1 MQQMWAITAAAV
13 LVVLQLSTPAA
24 AAAPELTG
32 ADFDD
37 VLQRKSGVWLLDFYA
52 PWCGHCKKLAPT
64 WDEAADKA
72 AAEGLAVHFAK
83 MDCTARANSKVC
95 ERYNIKGFPSLRV
108 ISPKGKLLKSYR
120 GGRDVEGIM
129 TYAQKLAA
137 PPFVEFKTTKEVKEF
152 IDRMETANGSAFIL
166 FKPEEPDEGY
176 KELEAAFKEAAQME
190 SDVAELAV
198 APEYTGDDLGMKVML
213 DGRTLQE
220 DDGLG
225 GKLAVFREDVGKCLS
240 SSINRTA
247 TQVAHWIAGHRFIMM
262 PKISASNYRALGE
275 RGKPMVIVILRGA
288 RKKNADGELTPF
300 EKIPINAE
308 YLAAM
313 KGVARE
319 MEDDFGFGYLDGK
332 EWEAFVTKY
341 GITTRVLPRLLLMDL
356 DREYYLP
363 VPVDIKGH
371 EQTVEY
377 LKKVKTGEVKWS
389 RSFETFVREM
399 LDEYKWQMLAGFL
412 ALIFIPVAWM
422 MWTDYA
428 DKKRA
433 ATYAKPK
440 QQ

>member
-1 MQQMWAITAAAV
+1 MRHYEV
-13 LVVLQLSTPAA
+13 VFLVHPDQSEQVP
-24 AAAPELTG
+24 G
-32 ADFDD
+32 M
-37 VLQRKSGVWLLDFYA
+37 V
-52 PWCGHCKKLAPT
+52 
-64 WDEAADKA
+64 
-72 AAEGLAVHFAK
+72 
-83 MDCTARANSKVC
+83 
-95 ERYNIKGFPSLRV
+95 ERYSGLITQN
-108 ISPKGKLLKSYR
+108 
-120 GGRDVEGIM
+120 GGQIHRSEDWGRRQLAYPINKIHKAHYVLMNVECDLG
-129 TYAQKLAA
+129 TL
-137 PPFVEFKTTKEVKEF
+137 EEL
-152 IDRMETANGSAFIL
+152 ETA
-166 FKPEEPDEGY
+166 FKD
-176 KELEAAFKEAAQME
+176 AAQSE

-220 DDGLG
+220 EDGLG
-225 GKLAVFREDVGKCLS
+225 GKLAVFREGVGKCLT

-262 PKISASNYRALGE
+262 PKISAGNYRALGE
-275 RGKPMVIVILRGA
+275 RGKPMVIVVLRGA

-313 KGVARE
+313 KGVARD
-319 MEDDFGFGYLDGK
+319 MEDDYGFGYLDGK

-377 LKKVKTGEVKWS
+377 LKKVRDGEVRWS
-389 RSFETFVREM
+389 RSFETFIREM
-399 LDEYKWQMLAGFL
+399 LEQYKWQMLAGLL
-412 ALIFIPVAWM
+412 ALIFIPIAWI

-433 ATYAKPK
+433 ATYEKPK
-440 QQ
+440 EQWAGGSGVAKGLVLVLTRQGFYPGAGMLTRQGARRTAEQGAGIYAKS